1 MKLINHLRLLL
12 LGMWLGAALFFS
24 AVVAPGAFAV
34 LRSYQIANA
43 GEIAGALVNRS
54 LAVINVGGFVIGVLL
69 LVSGLLMRRQGG
81 ARSHIVEWFSLLLM
95 TLATAVGNWVIAA
108 RLHALRLTLSTPV
121 EQLPPANPQR
131 ILFDSLHSY
140 SVKALSVAMIAALA
154 VFVML
159 ALQAR
164 GDAK

>member
-1 MKLINHLRLLL
+1 
-12 LGMWLGAALFFS
+12 MWLGAAVFFS

-54 LAVINVGGFVIGVLL
+54 LAVINVGGFVIGLL
-69 LVSGLLMRRQGG
+69 LLITGLLVHRRSGF
-81 ARSHIVEWFSLLLM
+81 RSRIVEWLLLILM
-95 TLATAVGNWVIAA
+95 TVATAAGHWVIAA
-108 RLHALRLTLSTPV
+108 KLHALRLTLSTPV
-121 EQLPPANPQR
+121 EQLAPADPR
-131 ILFDSLHSY
+131 RLLFDSLHSY

>member
-1 MKLINHLRLLL
+1 
-12 LGMWLGAALFFS
+12 MWLGAAVFFS
-24 AVVAPGAFAV
+24 AVVAPAAFAV

-54 LAVINVGGFVIGVLL
+54 LAVINVGGFVIGLL
-69 LVSGLLMRRQGG
+69 LLITGLLVLRRGG
-81 ARSHIVEWFSLLLM
+81 LRSHILELLSLLLM
-95 TLATAVGNWVIAA
+95 TLATAIGHWLIAA
-108 RLHALRLTLSTPV
+108 KLHALRLTLSTPV
-121 EQLPPANPQR
+121 EHLPPADPQR
-131 ILFDSLHSY
+131 ILFDSLHGY